1 MTIKFLIKA
10 EIQLFKANRFFIAL
24 RYSQSKS
31 NSGFVSF
38 ITFFS
43 VAGIGLGVMALIT
56 VLSVMNGFESEL
68 KNRILGVIP
77 HIVIEQTT
85 EKHSTDIQQSIAA
98 FEHVVGSTPFTQT
111 SGLIQSSNHM
121 KAISV
126 QGIDPEN
133 AKSLSIIA
141 KSMLIGDYTALI
153 PGTFQLV
160 LGQQLATRLNV
171 RVGDKVRIMLAEKS
185 IYTPMGRMPVQ
196 RKFVVAGIFDAG
208 SDVDASVA
216 IVNVHDLNRMLRKP
230 LGQISTYRV
239 YLDNAFAVDQVVSQ
253 LKQLDSDLNIV
264 DWRQTQG
271 QLFQAV
277 KMEKNIMWLML
288 ALIIAVATFNIVS
301 ALVMLVNDKKSEI
314 ASLKTMGMTNLD
326 IVNIFIFQGMYKGVG
341 GAIIGTILG
350 LLLCLYLNQ
359 IMQLLGIHIMVNP
372 AYDSTGLPIV
382 IQAQQVLLTAISAI
396 LMSFLATIYPA
407 LTAAK
412 MQPAE
417 ILKHD

>member
-1 MTIKFLIKA
+1 M
-10 EIQLFKANRFFIAL
+10 FKANRFFIAL

-77 HIVIEQTT
+77 HIVFEQTLDDSSNDI
-85 EKHSTDIQQSIAA
+85 HSSISKI
-98 FEHVVGSTPFTQT
+98 ESVKGTTPFTQT

-126 QGIDPEN
+126 QGIDPEH
-133 AKSLSIIA
+133 AQSLSLIA

-153 PGTFQLV
+153 PGNYQLV
-160 LGQQLATRLNV
+160 LGQQLASRLNV

-185 IYTPMGRMPVQ
+185 VYTPMGRMPVQ

-216 IVNVHDLNRMLRKP
+216 IINVHDLNRMLRKP
-230 LGQISTYRV
+230 LGQISTYRI
-239 YLDNAFAVDQVVSQ
+239 YLDNAFSVGQVVNQ
-253 LKQLDSDLNIV
+253 LKKLDKDLKIV

-314 ASLKTMGMTNLD
+314 ASLKTMGMTNQD

-350 LLLCLYLNQ
+350 LLLCFYLNDLL
-359 IMQLLGIHIMVNP
+359 QLLGIHLMVNP

-382 IQAQQVLLTAISAI
+382 IEQQQVILTSLSAI
-396 LMSFLATIYPA
+396 FMSFLATIYPA

-417 ILKHD
+417 ILKHE

>member
-77 HIVIEQTT
+77 HIVIEQTK
-85 EKHSTDIQQSIAA
+85 ENHSTDIQQSIAT
-98 FEHVVGSTPFTQT
+98 FEHVVGSTPFTHT